1 MTAERW
7 SGYRWCLI
15 RGEPVAPPVNHA
27 LDEVLT
33 RRVGAGERPPTL
45 RFWERLSPEVAL
57 GRFQS
62 LGNEVDAEGA
72 RRHGVTVVR
81 RMTGG
86 GAMFIEPANV
96 ITYSLYAP
104 AELVA
109 GMSAAE
115 SYPFLDAWVVEAL
128 RSLGIEAYHEPIND
142 ISSPGGK
149 IGGSAQARAFGAVLH
164 HTTLAYDMDAAKML
178 EVLRIG
184 QEKLSD
190 KAVRSAE
197 RRVGPLRRQTRLPRE
212 RIVERM
218 VSVFSRYAGGTLQED
233 AVSPQE
239 AREAEELV
247 RTKYG
252 AREWS
257 ALIP

>member
-1 MTAERW
+1 MMGERW
-7 SGYRWCLI
+7 SRYRWRLI

-27 LDEVLT
+27 LDEVLV

-45 RFWERLSPEVAL
+45 RFWERFAPEVAL

-62 LGNEVDAEGA
+62 LGNEVDGEGA

-86 GAMFIEPANV
+86 GAMFIEPPNV

-104 AELVA
+104 LELVS

-115 SYPFLDAWVVEAL
+115 SYPFLDAWVIEAL

-142 ISSPGGK
+142 ISSAEGK

-164 HTTLAYDMDAAKML
+164 HTTLAYEMDAGKML

-197 RRVGPLRRQTRLPRE
+197 RRVGPLRRQTALPRRE
-212 RIVERM
+212 IIGRM
-218 VSVFSRYAGGTLQED
+218 ISTFSRYAGGGLEED

-239 AREAEELV
+239 AGAAEELV

-252 AREWS
+252 TRRWN